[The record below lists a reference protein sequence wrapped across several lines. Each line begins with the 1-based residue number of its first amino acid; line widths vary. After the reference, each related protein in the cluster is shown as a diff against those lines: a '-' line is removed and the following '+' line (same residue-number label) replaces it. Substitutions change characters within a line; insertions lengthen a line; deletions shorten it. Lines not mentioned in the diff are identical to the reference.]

1 MENIKVT
8 IPRLYGMD
16 AVERALDVG
25 EVVKLTSREVTLK
38 CTPAQLD
45 ELRSDAEYYADPVG
59 FHKYVHGICKSAQ
72 ATLKRLQK
80 RHFAL

>member
-8 IPRLYGMD
+8 IPRLYGLD
-16 AVERALDVG
+16 AVERDLDVG

-45 ELRSDAEYYADPVG
+45 ELRSDAEYYADPIG
-59 FHKYVHGICKSAQ
+59 FPKHIHGICKSAR
-72 ATLKRLQK
+72 AALKRLP
-80 RHFAL
+80 